1 MGEEQIVLKQA
12 KIRKEKNADQV
23 DFTNLCEIKV
33 QGEDL
38 IKHN

>member
-1 MGEEQIVLKQA
+1 MGEQQIVLKQA
-12 KIRKEKNADQV
+12 RVRKEKNADQV
-23 DFTNLCEIKV
+23 DFTNLHEIKV

>member
-1 MGEEQIVLKQA
+1 MGEEQIVLQQA

-23 DFTNLCEIKV
+23 DFTNLREIKV

>member
-23 DFTNLCEIKV
+23 DFTNLREIKV